1 MPLWVSHRAYGDQ
14 CPSRRRMI
22 LIVVGRFPNLFGVN
36 VVHYSRRALGDVMSR
51 DVAPYFEQM
60 PNRRTIS

>member
-1 MPLWVSHRAYGDQ
+1 
-14 CPSRRRMI
+14 MI